1 MQKKIWITG
10 ASSGIGKSLA
20 IKFAENG
27 WKVAISARRVEKLK
41 EICKINT
48 NIHSF
53 PLDVLNID
61 QCDYTFKRIL
71 EKFDNIDK
79 CIFCVGIRDRE
90 SEKNLNLSKIE
101 KIFKTNFFGNVNTI
115 NSVYSYYKNK
125 KEGHI
130 SIIGSIAG
138 YRGLPDSG
146 AYSASKSALIAFAE
160 SLYFDLSKHNVQLSI
175 INPGFINTDMVKN
188 NKYKMPF
195 IKSSEYAANIIY
207 SNIVKNKNFE
217 IHFPKGLS
225 LLMKFLSILPFK
237 LYYKLI
243 KIGSNL
249 INR

>member
-27 WKVAISARRVEKLK
+27 WKVAISARRVEKLE
-41 EICKINT
+41 EICKINK

-61 QCDYTFKRIL
+61 QCNHTFNKIL

-79 CIFCVGIRDRE
+79 CIFCVGIRDHE
-90 SEKNLNLSKIE
+90 SEKNLELNKIE
-101 KIFKTNFFGNVNTI
+101 KIFKTNFFGNINTI
-115 NSVYSYYKNK
+115 SSVYSYYKNK

-130 SIIGSIAG
+130 SVIGSIAG
-138 YRGLPDSG
+138 YRGLPESG
-146 AYSASKSALIAFAE
+146 AYSASKSALITFVE
-160 SLYFDLSKHNVQLSI
+160 SLYFDLSKYNVKLSL

-188 NKYKMPF
+188 NKYKMPL
-195 IKSSEYAANIIY
+195 IMSSDYAARIIY
-207 SNIVKNKNFE
+207 SNIIKNKNFE
-217 IHFPKGLS
+217 IHFPKRLS

-237 LYYKLI
+237 LYSKLI